1 MIARVLNRATSLFL
15 CFCAA
20 TLLAE
25 LIILGYLW
33 SSWELGRGKIIQM
46 LAIAQGVDLA
56 AEAEPLSDLDDVP
69 PEEPSYRELIGARA
83 TMLRDLELR
92 ELALD
97 NALARLSTE
106 RTQLAEDRKRVQQL
120 HDDVQTQLAAWQ
132 QGAEAAGRET
142 VGRILESIKPK
153 QAKDLLLEMLDN
165 DEINDVVVILSAMTE
180 SKRAKII
187 TEFKTP
193 DETKRIGDVLRLIR
207 EGEPASSATSEKLG
221 QLSDDNLTGT

>member
-1 MIARVLNRATSLFL
+1 MIARVLHAATSLFL
-15 CFCAA
+15 YFCAA

-25 LIILGYLW
+25 VIILGYLW
-33 SSWELGRGKIIQM
+33 SSWELGRGKLIQM

-56 AEAEPLSDLDDVP
+56 AEASDLSDLDEVP
-69 PEEPSYRELIGARA
+69 PEEPSYRELIGARD

-106 RTQLAEDRKRVQQL
+106 QAQLAEDRKKVQQL
-120 HDDVQTQLAAWQ
+120 RDEVQTQLAAWQ
-132 QGAEAAGRET
+132 EGAKATGRET

-165 DEINDVVVILSAMTE
+165 DEINDVVIMLGAMTE

-187 TEFKTP
+187 AEFKTP

-207 EGEPASSATSEKLG
+207 EGEPTSSTTSEKLG
-221 QLSDDNLTGT
+221 QLTDDNLTGT